1 MNPHIETLSHVG
13 IQTSDLDASL
23 KFYTEVLGLEEAF
36 RLERDG
42 RVTIIYLH
50 ATQNTFVELFAP
62 RPDQAAPPKSHF
74 SFEVAD
80 IDAAVEDIL
89 KRLPP
94 ESVIEVRLAGPP
106 PQRGTDL
113 AVRIHLVAPGGQRIQ
128 TDPPDLNLRAA
139 QTDDGEPADDADL

>member
-62 RPDQAAPPKSHF
+62 RPDQGAPPKTHF

-94 ESVIEVRLAGPP
+94 ESVRNAEPATGIDGSRLFNFFDPDGHRIEF
-106 PQRGTDL
+106 Q
-113 AVRIHLVAPGGQRIQ
+113 QF
-128 TDPPDLNLRAA
+128 PPDSEEA
-139 QTDDGEPADDADL
+139 QAMGRWEPG